1 MFEDLLRRLS
11 LDVSALANTLRLLFA
26 SPLWNG
32 RLVTATLLSGQTTVD
47 VIHGLGRPARAALVA
62 GSSAAG
68 AFTVDL
74 VDEAATVTARASSA
88 PGSDVTL
95 LLWVF

>member
-11 LDVSALANTLRLLFA
+11 MDVTALANKLRELFL
-26 SPLWNG
+26 SPIWAG
-32 RLVTATLLSGQTTVD
+32 KLVNATLLSGQTTVA
-47 VIHGLGRPARAALVA
+47 VLHGLGRPARAAVLVGA
-62 GSSAAG
+62 SAAG

-74 VDEAATVTARASSA
+74 VTTSDDVTVRASSA
-88 PGSDVTL
+88 PGADVFL